1 MPPSTQPESLHER
14 AIADLRY
21 IRTAVQNAGEFTA
34 VPGWGGVV
42 MGGVGVAASAI
53 AATRTGAPQAW
64 LSIWL
69 AAAVVAVIVGLIS
82 MWRKSRSVGSSLVS
96 APARRFALAFVPAII
111 TGIALTA
118 ALVVRADWD
127 LLPATWLLLYGV
139 AVSAGG
145 AMSVRVVP
153 LMGAGLLAI
162 GIAALF
168 VSFTIANL
176 LLGLGFGLLH
186 VVTGVV
192 IARRYGG

>member
-1 MPPSTQPESLHER
+1 MPPSTQPESLQDR

-34 VPGWGGVV
+34 VPGWGGVA
-42 MGGVGVAASAI
+42 MGTVGIVASAL
-53 AATRTGAPQAW
+53 AWNRTGTPQTW

-69 AAAVVAVIVGLIS
+69 GAAVVAVLIGLVS
-82 MWRKSRSVGSSLVS
+82 MRRKSRSSGSSLVS

-111 TGIALTA
+111 TGTALTA
-118 ALVVRADWD
+118 TLVARGDWD

-153 LMGAGLLAI
+153 LMGAVLLAI
-162 GIAALF
+162 GVAALF
-168 VSFTIANL
+168 VSFPIANL
-176 LLGLGFGLLH
+176 LLGLGFGVLH

-192 IARRYGG
+192 IARSYGG

>member
-1 MPPSTQPESLHER
+1 MPPSTQPQSLHEK

-42 MGGVGVAASAI
+42 MGVVGMAAAAVAS
-53 AATRTGAPQAW
+53 TRIGTPQAW
-64 LSIWL
+64 LTIWL
-69 AAAVVAVIVGLIS
+69 TAAVVAVLVGLIS
-82 MWRKSRSVGSSLVS
+82 MWRKSRSAGSSLVS
-96 APARRFALAFVPAII
+96 APARRFALAFVPAIV

-118 ALVVRADWD
+118 ALVARGDWD

-153 LMGAGLLAI
+153 LMGAALLAI

-168 VSFTIANL
+168 VSFTAANAF
-176 LLGLGFGLLH
+176 LGLGFGLLH

-192 IARRYGG
+192 IARSYGG